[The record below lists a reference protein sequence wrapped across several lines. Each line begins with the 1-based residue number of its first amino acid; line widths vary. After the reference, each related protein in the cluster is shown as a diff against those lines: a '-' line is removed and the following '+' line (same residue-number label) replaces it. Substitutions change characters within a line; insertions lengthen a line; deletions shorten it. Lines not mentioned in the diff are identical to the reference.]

1 MLAKFFWVLSL
12 IIFLN
17 VFAIPAP
24 AVLALKQVSFPDS
37 AKLQPIPKNV
47 ATAVSGNVNKSY
59 DVFVDDKMPAE
70 DSPVEEN
77 NPSLYVEQN
86 NTGGASFSWGFV
98 FAIILGLII
107 LFSGVAV
114 FIYNYKKSESKT

>member
-1 MLAKFFWVLSL
+1 MLVKFFWVLSL
-12 IIFLN
+12 IVFLN

-47 ATAVSGNVNKSY
+47 APAVSGNINKSY
-59 DVFVDDKMPAE
+59 DVFVDDNIPAE

-77 NPSLYVEQN
+77 NPSLYVNQN
-86 NTGGASFSWGFV
+86 NTDSASFSGGFLLLV
-98 FAIILGLII
+98 VLGLII
-107 LFSGVAV
+107 LFSGVVV
-114 FIYNYKKSESKT
+114 FVYKKN

>member
-47 ATAVSGNVNKSY
+47 APAVSGNINKSY
-59 DVFVDDKMPAE
+59 DVFVDDNISAE

-77 NPSLYVEQN
+77 NPSLYVNQN
-86 NTGGASFSWGFV
+86 NTDSASFPWSLL
-98 FAIILGLII
+98 AIILGSII
-107 LFSGVAV
+107 LFLGAMFFV
-114 FIYNYKKSESKT
+114 YKKSESETQ